1 MGGFLAFLLAR
12 ATGIDAFAL
21 LEAGYLFLSLIGL
34 AVVLGFTRRE
44 LAGNP
49 DRGRYLLVFLA
60 SLPVGLA
67 GARLIPIL
75 QDAVAAGRLTP
86 GIVLTGGLVFYGGAL
101 AILLAMRLGCRLLGL
116 SPWPLLDAVCL
127 YAPLGHA
134 FGRLGCFFGGCC
146 FGSETQCLLGLRF
159 PAGSPAF
166 LQERLAGLLP
176 EGAVASLPVHPSQ
189 LYEAV
194 GNVALFGILALLAK
208 RPGGLPPGRMATLYL
223 LGYAVLR
230 FCLEF
235 WRGDALR
242 GVYCGISASQYVAL
256 AVACGAATVL
266 WRARRPGPGPLHSA

>member
-1 MGGFLAFLLAR
+1 MGGFLAFLLSR
-12 ATGIDAFAL
+12 ATGIDAFAFL
-21 LEAGYLFLSLIGL
+21 QAGYLFLGLIGL
-34 AVVLGFTRRE
+34 AVVLGFTRRA

-49 DRGRYLLVFLA
+49 DRGRYLLVFA
-60 SLPVGLA
+60 AGLPFGLA
-67 GARLIPIL
+67 GARCIPIV

-146 FGSETQCLLGLRF
+146 FGSETQCPLGVRF

-194 GNVALFGILALLAK
+194 GNVALFGVLSLLSR
-208 RPGGLPPGRMATLYL
+208 RPGGLPPGRMATCYL

-242 GVYCGISASQYVAL
+242 GVYSGIAASQYVAL
-256 AVACGAATVL
+256 AVALGAATVL
-266 WRARRPGPGPLHSA
+266 WRARRRSPGALQPA